1 MDVIKVS
8 HLNLRMRSDQIP
20 IINSATR
27 HPLPTEHLYMN
38 LSRLSLSSIV
48 VSALVTLSA
57 CGGGGSSYAS
67 GNGTETAAASFA
79 TKVSAAY
86 TSLAASSGLTSAALA
101 DLFNANYLD
110 MAFNKTSVLAVFKAN
125 SDALATTP
133 ELSLFPLAQVT
144 NPVITFCD
152 GNNVCTLNATL
163 VNSDADTTSVDFSTK
178 VIIVSGVVYFYGDQ
192 SSTPSI

>member
-1 MDVIKVS
+1 
-8 HLNLRMRSDQIP
+8 
-20 IINSATR
+20 
-27 HPLPTEHLYMN
+27 MN
-38 LSRLSLSSIV
+38 LSRTSLSTIF
-48 VSALVTLSA
+48 VSALMTLSA
-57 CGGGGSSYAS
+57 CGDSSSVSGSSA
-67 GNGTETAAASFA
+67 GLADSFA
-79 TKVSAAY
+79 AKGNAAY
-86 TSLAASSGLTSAALA
+86 AALASVSGLTSTAVA
-101 DLFNANYLD
+101 DLFDAKYLD
-110 MAFNKTSVLAVFKAN
+110 MGVTKAALLDVLKAN
-125 SDALATTP
+125 SAALSTTP

>member
-1 MDVIKVS
+1 MNFSRIS
-8 HLNLRMRSDQIP
+8 
-20 IINSATR
+20 
-27 HPLPTEHLYMN
+27 LPT
-38 LSRLSLSSIV
+38 IV
-48 VSALVTLSA
+48 VSAFMTLSA
-57 CGGGGSSYAS
+57 CGGGGSSYVS
-67 GNGTETAAASFA
+67 GNGTETAVASFG
-79 TKVSAAY
+79 TKVNAAY
-86 TSLAASSGLTSAALA
+86 AALVTGSGLTSTAVA
-101 DLFNANYLD
+101 DLFDAKYLD
-110 MAFNKTSVLAVFKAN
+110 MAFNKTSVLDVFKAN

>member
-1 MDVIKVS
+1 
-8 HLNLRMRSDQIP
+8 
-20 IINSATR
+20 
-27 HPLPTEHLYMN
+27 MN

-57 CGGGGSSYAS
+57 CGGGGSSYVS

-110 MAFNKTSVLAVFKAN
+110 MAFNKTSVLAV
-125 SDALATTP
+125 
-133 ELSLFPLAQVT
+133 
-144 NPVITFCD
+144 
-152 GNNVCTLNATL
+152 
-163 VNSDADTTSVDFSTK
+163 
-178 VIIVSGVVYFYGDQ
+178 
-192 SSTPSI
+192 